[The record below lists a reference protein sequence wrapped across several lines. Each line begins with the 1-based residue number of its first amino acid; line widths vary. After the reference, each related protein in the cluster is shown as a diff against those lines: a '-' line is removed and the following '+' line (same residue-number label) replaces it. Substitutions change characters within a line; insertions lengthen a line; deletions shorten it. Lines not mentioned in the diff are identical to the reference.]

1 MANPVP
7 RPRPEQLADFLR
19 ARGGVG
25 GSVFLDFEFRRSQDP
40 VLDLVSCSL
49 QWFDTDGQPTPVV
62 EWWLFRDEG
71 AQADLRESLEALR
84 DGGAVFVGYGMAAEC
99 RSLLSLGLDPHSF
112 QIVDL
117 YAEWR
122 QLTHNNVACEYGVYF
137 TETGFRRT
145 SVPPSFQKE
154 KNRGKDNNKVGA
166 GLTAAVGQC
175 FGEFLD
181 SAHKRTM
188 RDLILSA
195 PDFTDEEAREVMAYC
210 SSDIAYLPDLFFE
223 FTRRLASATRGQLS
237 REEIARAQ
245 LLRGSF
251 IASVAKMEAEGFPL
265 QVAAVRNL
273 RANFEAARDTI
284 IRDLVENHFPFYLRV
299 KRRASDLLGAWVDK
313 ESQFRAFL
321 QGQGLLETWPR
332 TVDEDTGKPTETL
345 SREDKVLAEYDGV
358 PELRAYRQARKLV
371 KQLQWFREPDP
382 VKRAREGDFFDTVG
396 ADDRQRAFLGPFGT
410 QTGRNAPKASRFI
423 PAMSSWLRVLIQPP
437 PGWIVY
443 GIDWA
448 SQEFAIAAVM
458 SRDSNMMAAYQSGDP
473 YLYFAI
479 RAGAVSEA
487 DGEAWKWEKKARKG
501 SHEVTTAARDE
512 LYHRVTEL
520 RNLFKST
527 TLGLQYGMGK
537 DKLAV
542 KLTVDTGR
550 RVTTEEADRLIQL
563 HRRVYPTY
571 WAWLEKVSNHYERK
585 KVLTL
590 WDGWALLGDNEN
602 FLSVRNFPVQGTGSV
617 TMREAVRRAHLE
629 HLRILTPLHDAIYGI
644 CREEEEDT
652 HPATLGRCM
661 DEAVSAVLGDRLK
674 IRQDLGIHR
683 HGEPWIEEKGEKFYK
698 LLGRYLE
705 PMETEEDK
713 KKKLLETIFA
723 ESFAF

>member
-1 MANPVP
+1 MAEPVK
-7 RPRPEQLADFLR
+7 RPAPDQLADFLR
-19 ARGGVG
+19 AWGGNV
-25 GSVFLDFEFRRSQDP
+25 VFLDFEFRRSQDP

-49 QWFDTDGQPTPVV
+49 QWYDHEGQATPVV
-62 EWWLFRDEG
+62 EWWLFRDED
-71 AQADLRESLEALR
+71 AQADLRQALEDLR
-84 DGGAVFVGYGMAAEC
+84 DSGAVFVGYGMAAEC
-99 RSLLSLGLDPHSF
+99 RSMQSLGLDPHGF
-112 QIVDL
+112 RLVDL

-122 QLTHNNVACEYGVYF
+122 QLTFNNEECEFGVYF
-137 TETGFRRT
+137 TETGFRRV
-145 SVPPSFQKE
+145 SVAPSFQKE
-154 KNRGKDNNKVGA
+154 RNRGKDNNKVGA

-181 SAHKRTM
+181 TAHKRAM

-195 PDFTDEEAREVMAYC
+195 PDFTDVERREVMAYC
-210 SSDIAYLPDLFFE
+210 SSDIVYLPDLFFE
-223 FTRRLASATRGQLS
+223 LSRRLARALHGQLS
-237 REEIARAQ
+237 AEEIRRAQ
-245 LLRGSF
+245 LLRGGF
-251 IASVAKMEAEGFPL
+251 VASIAKMEAEGFPL
-265 QVAAVRNL
+265 RVEAVRNL
-273 RANFEAARDTI
+273 RRNFEAARDTI
-284 IRDLVENHFPFYLRV
+284 IRDLVENHFPFFLRV

-321 QGQGLLETWPR
+321 DSRGLLSKWPR
-332 TVDEDTGKPTETL
+332 TVDEDTGKPTATL

-358 PELRAYRQARKLV
+358 PELRAYRQARKLIR
-371 KQLQWFREPDP
+371 QLQWFREPDEM
-382 VKRAREGDFFDTVG
+382 KRRKEGDFFDTVG

-423 PAMSSWLRVLIQPP
+423 PAMSSWLRVLIEPP
-437 PGWIVY
+437 PGWVVY

-458 SRDSNMMAAYQSGDP
+458 SRDANMMAAYQSGDP

-479 RAGAVSEA
+479 RAGAVSEV
-487 DGEAWKWEKKARKG
+487 DGEAWKWEKKARKS
-501 SHEVTTAARDE
+501 SHEVTTPERDE
-512 LYHRVTEL
+512 LFHRVTEL

-537 DKLAV
+537 EKLAV

-550 RVTTEEADRLIQL
+550 RVTVDEADRLIQL

-585 KVLTL
+585 GVLTL

-617 TMREAVRRAHLE
+617 TMREAVRRGHRE
-629 HLRILTPLHDAIYGI
+629 GLRILTPLHDAIYGI
-644 CREEEEDT
+644 CREDEAEE

-683 HGEPWIEEKGEKFYK
+683 HGEPWVEEKGEKFYK
-698 LLGRYLE
+698 LLGKYLE
-705 PMETEEDK
+705 PMETEEDLRV
-713 KKKLLETIFA
+713 KLLETIFA
-723 ESFAF
+723 PSA